1 MNHITLRVATLEDL
15 PILYSFEQGIITVER
30 PYDPTLADD
39 PINYYDIKAMILSE
53 EVEVIVA
60 LFQEDIVGSAYAKIK
75 KAQPYLKF
83 NSYAYLGF
91 MYVRPEYRGR
101 GISRLVIDRL
111 TDWARSQNLTE
122 LRLEVYAENSSAIK
136 AYEKAGMTKN
146 MIEMRM
152 AIKP

>member
-1 MNHITLRVATLEDL
+1 MSAITLRSATLEDL

-30 PYDPTLADD
+30 PYDPTLAED
-39 PINYYDIKAMILSE
+39 PINYYDIKAMILSD

-60 LFQEDIVGSAYAKIK
+60 LFQEDVVGSAYAKVVK
-75 KAQPYLKF
+75 SKPYLKF
-83 NSYAYLGF
+83 DSHAYLGF

-101 GISRLVIDRL
+101 GISGQIIDRL
-111 TDWARSQNLTE
+111 TDWARDRNLTE

-146 MIEMRM
+146 MIEMRKV
-152 AIKP
+152 I